1 MNINKFL
8 KDRLDKVIEKIDSVE
23 KNLNIKKT
31 KETEDKK
38 KEEKK

>member
-23 KNLNIKKT
+23 KNLNLKKT

>member
-31 KETEDKK
+31 KESEDKK